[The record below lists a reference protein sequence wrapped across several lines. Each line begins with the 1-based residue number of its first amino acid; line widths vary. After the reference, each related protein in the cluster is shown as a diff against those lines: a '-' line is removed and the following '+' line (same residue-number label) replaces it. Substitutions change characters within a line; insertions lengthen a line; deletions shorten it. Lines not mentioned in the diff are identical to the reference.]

1 MAMRALL
8 SRWRSWLGPVLVVV
22 AGFMLR
28 AGYYNENY
36 GHPDETITVEV
47 VGHMRSSGD
56 WDTNWAKAP
65 SMESSMRYDQYN
77 FSSHMYATYFFYR
90 AVKCIP
96 GLEAWRSRDNG
107 FFVYRFFVALL
118 AAVAVWQTWLLAR
131 RAAGEAAGLAAGL
144 LAGVVPLL
152 VQDAHFVR
160 PEAFVTVLTLAAV
173 AISWPRERDN
183 AWRVLG
189 AAVVIG
195 LLIACKFSML
205 ALVWL
210 PLVPAL
216 AAGWSGWGRTS
227 ARLAAAAGLTL
238 AGITVGF
245 ALGAP
250 GAVAHPKVFWHGV
263 NYLSAHYAGL
273 HPPHSHVDGGPV
285 SDMLGS
291 YFWATLGTPALA
303 AGLAGLVWL
312 LLQRCW
318 AQVALL
324 AGPVALF
331 VGYFCTRSVFFERNL
346 SHVVPLFCVLGGV
359 GVAVAARTLGTR
371 WGGRVT
377 LATVFLTAIVVMRPA
392 ELSRRLVFTEF
403 SGRGAVRHEAFE
415 SAIRLAHPGKAWW
428 IEAIL
433 NQEPVDRMVAHFEHG
448 GSPIILRVVD
458 YHDEWSRRYGVA
470 LPLRLKAEQIAE
482 YDSTFPDVPGC
493 TLHTYNSWT
502 DRYYVVSGVRKP

>member
-1 MAMRALL
+1 MGIRALL
-8 SRWRSWLGPVLVVV
+8 LRWRSWLGPVLVVLT
-22 AGFMLR
+22 GFLLR

-56 WDTNWAKAP
+56 WDTNWAKA
-65 SMESSMRYDQYN
+65 SGLESSMRYDQYN

-90 AVKCIP
+90 AVKWIP

-118 AAVAVWQTWLLAR
+118 ATMAVWQTWLLAR
-131 RAAGEAAGLAAGL
+131 RVAGEAAGLAAGA
-144 LAGVVPLL
+144 LAGVMPLL
-152 VQDAHFVR
+152 VQDAHYIR

-173 AISWPRERDN
+173 ALSWPRERYS

-189 AAVVIG
+189 AAGMLG
-195 LLIACKFSML
+195 LLLACKFSLL
-205 ALVWL
+205 ALAWL
-210 PLVPAL
+210 PLVPAV
-216 AAGWSGWGRTS
+216 AAGWSGWGPTS
-227 ARLAAAAGLTL
+227 ARLSGAAALTL
-238 AGITVGF
+238 AGIAVGF
-245 ALGAP
+245 VLGAP
-250 GAVAHPKVFWHGV
+250 GAVMHPHAFWNGV
-263 NYLSAHYAGL
+263 HYLTAQYAGL

-285 SDMLGS
+285 ADMLGS
-291 YFWATLGTPALA
+291 YFWSTLGTPALA

-312 LLQRCW
+312 LLQRRW

-324 AGPVALF
+324 AGPVTLF

-359 GVAVAARTLGTR
+359 GVAVAARTLGKR

-377 LATVFLTAIVVMRPA
+377 LATLFLTAIVVVRPA
-392 ELSRRLVFTEF
+392 DLSRRLVVTEF
-403 SGRGAVRHEAFE
+403 SGRDAVRHEVFE

-433 NQEPVDRMVAHFEHG
+433 NSEPVDRIVAHFEHG
-448 GSPIILRVVD
+448 GGPIILRVVD
-458 YHDEWSRRYGVA
+458 YHDEWSRRYGA
-470 LPLRLKAEQIAE
+470 TLPVRLNVEQIAE
-482 YDSTFPDVPGC
+482 YGSTFPDVPGC